1 MLRLVYHFNLK
12 SFFEVCK
19 NMNGELDLGFLF
31 WLFLIL
37 FIFLWPQYRIKALQN
52 ARMELMR
59 RCEKK
64 IGCRIITLIHRQERI
79 GLFGIPFYKYI
90 DIEDSEQVL
99 RAIRM
104 TPPDMPVALIIHTPG
119 GLVLA
124 ATQIALALKEHK
136 AKTIAIIPHYAM
148 SGGTL
153 IALAADEIWMDQNAV
168 LGPVDPQIAD
178 QRLGILPAASI
189 LKIVNEKGREK
200 VREEYLILAD
210 ISEKAIRQ
218 MEQLVYNL
226 TVEKFGEEKARELAR
241 TMVEGRWTHDYPMTV
256 DEIKKLGID
265 VKTEIPEEVY
275 KLMELYP
282 QPTAMRPSVEFV
294 PLPYV
299 PERQRRAKP

>member
-1 MLRLVYHFNLK
+1 
-12 SFFEVCK
+12 
-19 NMNGELDLGFLF
+19 MNGGLDIGVIF

-37 FIFLWPQYRIKALQN
+37 FIFLWPQYRIRALQN
-52 ARMELMR
+52 ARLELMR

-64 IGCRIITLIHRQERI
+64 IGCRVITLIHRQERV

-90 DIEDSEQVL
+90 DIEDSEQIL

-104 TPPDMPVALIIHTPG
+104 TPPDMPIAIIIHTPG

-124 ATQIALALKEHK
+124 ATQIAIALKEHK
-136 AKTIAIIPHYAM
+136 GRTIAIIPHYAM

-178 QRLGILPAASI
+178 QRLGVLPAASI
-189 LKIVNEKGREK
+189 IKLVNEKGREK

-210 ISEKAIRQ
+210 IAEKALRQ
-218 MEQLVYNL
+218 MEQTLYNL
-226 TVEKFGEEKARELAR
+226 IVEKMGEEKARELAR
-241 TMVEGRWTHDYPMTV
+241 IMVEGRWTHDYPITV
-256 DEIKKLGID
+256 EEIRKLGID
-265 VKTEIPEEVY
+265 VKTEIPEEIY

-282 QPTAMRPSVEFV
+282 QPTGLRPSVEFI
-294 PLPYV
+294 PMPYA
-299 PERQRRAKP
+299 PQRPRRTQQER